1 MKETKMLIT
10 YDGVNYVTNLDGL
23 CVVVFTDLLNDFIVD
38 SKEVLFINEE
48 IFLLTGAKV
57 AKLGNKPEKAFQTT
71 RIQYCIYPEVY
82 IKKDNEYEPISIEKV
97 RNINKIVGLGI
108 NDLGIKE
115 EFHPKDL
122 IQARYS
128 QLSHASLLR
137 KIATPAEIYKYT
149 QE

>member
-10 YDGVNYVTNLDGL
+10 YDGVNYVTNLNGL
-23 CVVVFTDLLNDFIVD
+23 CVVAFTNLSNDFIVD
-38 SKEVLFINEE
+38 SKEILLINEE

-57 AKLGNKPEKAFQTT
+57 TKLSNKPEKYFQTM